1 MDLSKFT
8 SNKKIFSE
16 VVTLVY
22 KTIIKFV
29 AKFYPKFNYV
39 GPKKNLTK
47 IIKFLKFIYDNYW

>member
-29 AKFYPKFNYV
+29 AKICPKFNYV
-39 GPKKNLTK
+39 GPKKICDQNHK
-47 IIKFLKFIYDNYW
+47 IFKIYIW